1 MLNLTSFFQLELD
14 AIGFYFVSYISWL
27 SLPIVT
33 GNSTETDHTEISSI
47 LLHSHLKSRI
57 RS

>member
-14 AIGFYFVSYISWL
+14 AIGFYFVGYISWL

-33 GNSTETDHTEISSI
+33 GIQQKLTT
-47 LLHSHLKSRI
+47 LKYQAFYYI
-57 RS
+57 VI